1 MSFRLSHIHD
11 YHRFVAID
19 LGLYR
24 VKAGI
29 YDVTSGVLESAGFSS
44 VRQGRKNW
52 IYGMVADIGG
62 IADNIEQAIIQAGHT
77 WSSMLR
83 LSDAST

>member
-24 VKAGI
+24 VRAGI
-29 YDVTSGVLESAGFSS
+29 YDLSLGDLTCTGFSS
-44 VRQGRKNW
+44 VRQSRKNW
-52 IYGMVADIGG
+52 IDGVVADI
-62 IADNIEQAIIQAGHT
+62 
-77 WSSMLR
+77 
-83 LSDAST
+83 